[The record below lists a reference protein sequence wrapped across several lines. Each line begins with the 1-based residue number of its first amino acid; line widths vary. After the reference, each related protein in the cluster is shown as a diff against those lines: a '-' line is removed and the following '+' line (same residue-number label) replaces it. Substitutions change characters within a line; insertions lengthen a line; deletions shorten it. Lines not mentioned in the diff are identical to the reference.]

1 MKKIFQGFLILMVF
15 FCVQRGYSQQTVST
29 PEFRREF
36 LEDINHLRKQ
46 GCNCGGTF
54 MVPAPPLVWNN
65 YLEQAAIG
73 HAADMAAR
81 NYFSHTS
88 KDGRTMEDRIVLAGY
103 TFKGFKSFAI
113 GENIAQGQ
121 LSIAE
126 VMQGWIKSPGHCKNL
141 MNPSF
146 REVGVAFNN
155 SYWVQDFG
163 LREPF
168 SPEVQKLI
176 QSGKYKLIEKN

>member
-1 MKKIFQGFLILMVF
+1 MKNIFKGILTLLILLAF
-15 FCVQRGYSQQTVST
+15 KNGYSQQTVST
-29 PEFRREF
+29 PAFRREF
-36 LEDINHLRKQ
+36 LEDINHLRQQ

-54 MVPAPPLVWNN
+54 MPPAAPLVWNN
-65 YLEQAAIG
+65 TLEFAAIG
-73 HAADMAAR
+73 HAGDMATR

-88 KDGRTMEDRIVLAGY
+88 KDGRTMEDRIVMAGY

-146 REVGVAFNN
+146 KEVGVAFNN
-155 SYWVQDFG
+155 NYWVQDFG
-163 LREPF
+163 MREPF
-168 SPEVQKLI
+168 SPEVQKMI
-176 QSGKYKLIEKN
+176 ESGKYKVVGKN